1 MLCVKCGHQAALLS
15 GSHSDAA
22 METIN
27 KLTRYCWRKICNLK
41 LGTSWGGGHQ
51 AIQSFSNIYLFLY
64 ILLYNLFIYL
74 FIYCLLS
81 YIISFHRERDDLM
94 NTLTGQKAVLA
105 EVRQREFE
113 AYNQVKNSCH
123 MVEQAQLEK
132 AEVCHEEIVKFVE
145 LISML

>member
-1 MLCVKCGHQAALLS
+1 MQF
-15 GSHSDAA
+15 
-22 METIN
+22 ETGD
-27 KLTRYCWRKICNLK
+27 K
-41 LGTSWGGGHQ
+41 LGGGGHQ
-51 AIQSFSNIYLFLY
+51 AIQSFSNISLFSY
-64 ILLYNLFIYL
+64 ILSYNLL
-74 FIYCLLS
+74 IYCLLS
-81 YIISFHRERDDLM
+81 YIIFFHRERDDLM

-132 AEVCHEEIVKFVE
+132 AEVCHEEIVKFVK

>member
-1 MLCVKCGHQAALLS
+1 MFIYFCVFY
-15 GSHSDAA
+15 
-22 METIN
+22 EI
-27 KLTRYCWRKICNLK
+27 
-41 LGTSWGGGHQ
+41 
-51 AIQSFSNIYLFLY
+51 
-64 ILLYNLFIYL
+64 IYL

-132 AEVCHEEIVKFVE
+132 AEVCHAEILKFGE
-145 LISML
+145 LISIL